1 MSIYFKYGKEVAVL
15 PAAVISK
22 IDRATKKDIKV
33 LLALASLPGAAANF
47 DSSQS
52 ELARVCGCT
61 ETELA
66 AAVAFWRGAGVIETE
81 EQIEAVAAESAVADP
96 EKVAERASKKLERAD
111 ALPNYTTEELANL
124 LEQRREITQLI
135 DECQNALG
143 KMFNTHEINTV
154 LGLNDYLGLDEQYI
168 VLLVEYCAK
177 LGKKSL
183 RYVEKKAFGL
193 VDEGVTSVDA
203 LIAYIDRTERM
214 ASLEGQIRSLF
225 GMKDRELSTKEK
237 KFFEK
242 WVGKF
247 GYGIEVI
254 KKAYEITVDAIHEP
268 SPAYTNAVLERW
280 KNDGLDTIEQIEAA
294 ESQKLPGEG
303 SFDTDDFFEAAL
315 RRSME
320 NMNGGN

>member
-33 LLALASLPGAAANF
+33 LLALASLPGATANF
-47 DSSQS
+47 DSVQS

-66 AAVAFWRGAGVIETE
+66 ASVAFWRGAGMIETE
-81 EQIEAVAAESAVADP
+81 DQVETAAESAPTEPA
-96 EKVAERASKKLERAD
+96 KVAETAPKKLERAD

-143 KMFNTHEINTV
+143 KIFNTHEINIV
-154 LGLNDYLGLDEQYI
+154 LGLNDYLELDGQYI

-193 VDEGVTSVDA
+193 VDEGVTTVDT

-280 KNDGLDTIEQIEAA
+280 KNDGLDTLEQIEAA

-320 NMNGGN
+320 NMKGEN